1 MKKPK
6 SKRKKFI
13 PLFLVPKVR
22 KRHVLPIFQEHET
35 LWKLFAEGAL
45 RNRFFHE
52 EIMKRGSKCLACDR
66 HFNGENAA
74 VSSKIEKHH
83 HCYLRLCIGN
93 LLPSDSDDIY
103 RLAKDG
109 EFPLV
114 PDCRRCKAENPEYY
128 QGCIK
133 KIFPVHGKCHED
145 IHELEKALF
154 TNLKKKLRANFLSAV
169 NPQNSCTTSPS

>member
-35 LWKLFAEGAL
+35 LWKLFAEGVL

-52 EIMKRGSKCLACDR
+52 EIMKRGPKCLACDR

-83 HCYLRLCIGN
+83 HCYLRLCIGK
-93 LLPSDSDDIY
+93 LLPPDSDDIY
-103 RLAKDG
+103 RPAKDG

-145 IHELEKALF
+145 IHELEKLLF
-154 TNLKKKLRANFLSAV
+154 TNLKKKLRADFLSAV
-169 NPQNSCTTSPS
+169 NSQDSCTTSPH